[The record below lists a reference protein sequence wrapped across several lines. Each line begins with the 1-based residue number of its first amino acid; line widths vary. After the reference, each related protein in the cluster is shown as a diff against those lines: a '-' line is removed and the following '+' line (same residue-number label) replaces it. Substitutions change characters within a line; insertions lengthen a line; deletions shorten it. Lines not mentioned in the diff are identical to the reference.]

1 MLRAA
6 GFEDVAPVANGL
18 PTWEAHGFPVEYGPE
33 AGSVE
38 WPVAA
43 ANANDEAHTH

>member
-33 AGSVE
+33 AGSVD
-38 WPVAA
+38 WPAATAA
-43 ANANDEAHTH
+43 AGETHAH

>member
-33 AGSVE
+33 GGSVD
-38 WPVAA
+38 WVALTA
-43 ANANDEAHTH
+43 ATDETHTH